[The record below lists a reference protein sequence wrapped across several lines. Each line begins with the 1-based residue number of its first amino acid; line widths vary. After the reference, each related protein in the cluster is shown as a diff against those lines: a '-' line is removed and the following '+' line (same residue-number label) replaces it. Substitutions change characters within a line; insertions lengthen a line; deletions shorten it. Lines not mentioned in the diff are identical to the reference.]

1 MSKTPYSERSESA
14 ARVSLAGQSDNT
26 TSPDI
31 SESTLGKD
39 TPSGKKSVS
48 FLQYK
53 YNISNININNNNKKR
68 NKNE

>member
-39 TPSGKKSVS
+39 TS
-48 FLQYK
+48 
-53 YNISNININNNNKKR
+53 
-68 NKNE
+68 